1 MIRMCCCYT
10 SYTGKNAA
18 LGCIIIFY
26 FQEVVESFYLK
37 SFINN
42 EIKYFKTLVKHHW
55 LLSVSVYLLYVIEGN
70 KVGLLKSKKS
80 MLRNPVVYY
89 ATENQADNR

>member
-1 MIRMCCCYT
+1 MSRGGTTHWYFPLSKALLMIRMCCYT

-18 LGCIIIFY
+18 LGCDIIFY
-26 FQEVVESFYLK
+26 FQEVVEFFYLK

-55 LLSVSVYLLYVIEGN
+55 LLSVSVYLSGCN
-70 KVGLLKSKKS
+70 
-80 MLRNPVVYY
+80 
-89 ATENQADNR
+89 